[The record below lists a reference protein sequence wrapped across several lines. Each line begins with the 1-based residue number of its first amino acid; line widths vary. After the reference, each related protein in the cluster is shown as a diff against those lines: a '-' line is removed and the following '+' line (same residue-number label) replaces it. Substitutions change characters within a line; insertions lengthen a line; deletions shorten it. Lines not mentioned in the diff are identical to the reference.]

1 MIIYCTSGA
10 TISAPIVD
18 IDTTSSIFSMAPKPA
33 WTPVS
38 SATNSV
44 KWGLIQ
50 MCSLIGFAVKKIN
63 VSCSSKLF
71 LCSYCM
77 NIAWWWSQV
86 FNYYASPPA
95 PPPPPPPTWIEYLTL
110 ESGGGVFYSKSLN
123 VHLYDNPICVRQTC
137 NAFAWHVKTLFYFQ
151 FHTHSNHISVSL
163 VIDSSSGSLKKF
175 VKKPT
180 KSVAIIVLH
189 ESLAIKFSPS

>member
-110 ESGGGVFYSKSLN
+110 ESGGGVFYSSSWTS
-123 VHLYDNPICVRQTC
+123 ICMIIPS
-137 NAFAWHVKTLFYFQ
+137 ASVKPAMLLLDTWKRYFT
-151 FHTHSNHISVSL
+151 FNFIRTATIYP
-163 VIDSSSGSLKKF
+163 F
-175 VKKPT
+175 P
-180 KSVAIIVLH
+180 
-189 ESLAIKFSPS
+189 